1 MFSTLVQRYTLD
13 NGHTMCWSTFPY
25 HGTAHDLSIY
35 FAMKDI
41 NKVRILY
48 NISFIITCVFE
59 RNRKK
64 SHEKCM
70 SLLQYHCPIST
81 LSKRFDHSL
90 YLISMDEETE
100 CRSLYF
106 SMDY

>member
-1 MFSTLVQRYTLD
+1 MKENDKTWKHEMFSTLVQRYTLVI
-13 NGHTMCWSTFPY
+13 GHTCWSTFPY

-35 FAMKDI
+35 FVIAMKDI

-59 RNRKK
+59 RKRKK

-70 SLLQYHCPIST
+70 SLFQ
-81 LSKRFDHSL
+81 
-90 YLISMDEETE
+90 
-100 CRSLYF
+100 
-106 SMDY
+106 